1 MSRVSRSARLR
12 ASAAEV
18 VHAVTVD
25 GRSLD
30 AALREREP
38 ATAAED
44 LPLLRYLAFG
54 TVRQHFRIQAWL
66 GALLERRPKRRDR
79 IIESLLAV
87 GLYQLTGSRIPEHA
101 AVSETVEAVRVLRR
115 QPYKGLVN
123 AVLRRFL
130 REGLADVEPSDDE
143 ARWNHPGWLRD
154 RLRRDWP
161 DDAEAIMAAND
172 ARAPLW
178 LRVNSRR
185 QPVAAY
191 LERLSAAGLSF
202 ALLPGLPQAIRLDEP
217 VPATELP
224 GFAAGDVSVQD
235 GAAQLPALW
244 LLAEGGSRIL
254 DACAAPGGKT
264 AHLLELAGGDAHLD
278 AVDVDPERL
287 DAVRVN
293 LERLGLDRARRVAL
307 HAASAEETESWW
319 DGTPYDRI
327 LLDAPC
333 SASGVIR
340 RHPDIKL
347 LRRDSDVAAL
357 TGVQARLLRRLWSV
371 LSPGGV
377 LLYVTCSVFD
387 AENGAI
393 IERFVAET
401 PDAEPAQL
409 LPNNNIRALMRERGK
424 GYQLLPG
431 TRGLDGFFY
440 AALSKRHPERAV

>member
-1 MSRVSRSARLR
+1 MPRISRSARLR
-12 ASAAEV
+12 AAAAEV

-30 AALREREP
+30 AALRERE
-38 ATAAED
+38 AAVIAED
-44 LPLLRYLAFG
+44 WPLLRYLAFG

-79 IIESLLAV
+79 IVESLLAV

-130 REGLADVEPSDDE
+130 RERLADAEPTDDD
-143 ARWNHPGWLRD
+143 ARSNHPRWLRD

-172 ARAPLW
+172 ARAPMW
-178 LRVNSRR
+178 LRVNRR
-185 QPVAAY
+185 RLSVAAY

-202 ALLPGLPQAIRLDEP
+202 ALLPGLPEAIRLDEA
-217 VPATELP
+217 VPANELP

-235 GAAQLPALW
+235 GAAQLPAAW
-244 LLAEGGSRIL
+244 LLGDGGSRIL

-264 AHLLELAGGDAHLD
+264 AHLLELAGGDARLD
-278 AVDVDPERL
+278 AVDIDPERL
-287 DAVRVN
+287 EAVRAN
-293 LERLGLDRARRVAL
+293 LDRLGLNDTGRVRL
-307 HAASAEETESWW
+307 YAASAADTDAWW
-319 DGTPYDRI
+319 DGQPYDRI

-347 LRRDSDVAAL
+347 LRRDSDVTAL
-357 TGVQARLLRRLWSV
+357 TAVQAELLNRLWSV
-371 LSPGGV
+371 LSPGGL

-387 AENGAI
+387 AENASI
-393 IERFVAET
+393 IERFAAET
-401 PDAEPAQL
+401 PDAEAAQL
-409 LPNNNIRALMRERGK
+409 LPNNNIRALMRERGT

-440 AALSKRHPERAV
+440 AALSKRHTERAA

>member
-1 MSRVSRSARLR
+1 
-12 ASAAEV
+12 V
-18 VHAVTVD
+18 VHAVAVD

-30 AALREREP
+30 TALREREP
-38 ATAAED
+38 GVAAED

-54 TVRQHFRIQAWL
+54 TIRQHFRIQAWL
-66 GALLERRPKRRDR
+66 DVLLERRPKRRDR
-79 IIESLLAV
+79 IVESLLAV

-101 AVSETVEAVRVLRR
+101 AVSETVEAVRVLRK

-130 REGLADVEPSDDE
+130 RERLAEAEPADDE
-143 ARWNHPGWLRD
+143 ARHNHPRWLRD

-172 ARAPLW
+172 ARAPMW
-178 LRVNSRR
+178 LRVNPRR
-185 QPVAAY
+185 QTVPAY

-202 ALLPGLPQAIRLDEP
+202 ALLPGLSQAIRLDEP

-224 GFAAGDVSVQD
+224 GFATGDVSVQD
-235 GAAQLPALW
+235 GAAQLPAAW

-264 AHLLELAGGDAHLD
+264 AHLLELAGDDARLD
-278 AVDVDPERL
+278 AVDIDPERL
-287 DAVRVN
+287 EAVRLN
-293 LERLGLDRARRVAL
+293 LDRLGLDEAGRVAL
-307 HAASAEETESWW
+307 YAASAAETESWW
-319 DGTPYDRI
+319 DGKPYDRI

-347 LRRDSDVAAL
+347 LRRDSDVEAL
-357 TGVQARLLRRLWSV
+357 TAVQALLLRRLWST

-387 AENGAI
+387 AENESI
-393 IERFVAET
+393 IARFVAET

-409 LPNNNIRALMRERGK
+409 LPNNNIRALMRERGT

-440 AALSKRHPERAV
+440 AALSKRHPERAA